1 MGRKAGKAMDSKS
14 IVKDKVKQAKDHVI
28 DTPTN
33 LKYNLHRGIEKA
45 KNAPGNLN
53 AACAG
58 EKEREEQ
65 RKANHQQRQKRMD
78 EKRQVLGTG
87 ELF

>member
-33 LKYNLHRGIEKA
+33 LKYNPHRGIEKA
-45 KNAPGNLN
+45 KMPQGI
-53 AACAG
+53 
-58 EKEREEQ
+58 
-65 RKANHQQRQKRMD
+65 
-78 EKRQVLGTG
+78 
-87 ELF
+87 